1 MKIAIAT
8 KLGLLLAAV
17 SVLAA
22 GLTGYYA
29 YQASRDQLVQAAKA
43 DLLTTTK
50 VVARRIA
57 LNREEASRNL
67 MVLAGHPAAQ
77 AALRE
82 NHAGPAQEQMATL
95 FEQVLRHNRNYFQLR
110 LISADHYG
118 LEQVRVDRADGG
130 LIHVRGDDLQEKG
143 HFPYVSGALRL
154 EAGQTYL
161 SPIVINHELGAHAG
175 LEQPSVILATPVMDA
190 DGKALGV
197 VVVNVDLNNMFAGLA
212 ADLPKDYQLFLAN
225 RLGDYLVHPDASQ
238 AFGFD
243 KGRRVLMQDEFPATR
258 PLVEGQSKAVMLE
271 AREGRYAQT
280 PIVAAFLSGR
290 VNVASEEQQLIL
302 GVAQPLAAVVQ
313 QADAL
318 GTLVIRLVAAM
329 CAVGVLLAMLVARA
343 VTRPINTLSQAV
355 EAFTESHQ
363 IAPLPEQRHDE
374 IGVLA
379 RSVRRMQE
387 QIQQQMDALNRSHVE
402 LEHLVRHD
410 PLTGLPNRRF
420 FQERLD
426 DALARAQRGVE
437 RFALLFIDVDD
448 FKQINDRW
456 GHDGGDAVLKVVAQR
471 LRTTTRKVDT
481 VARLGGDEFVVLLDN
496 PAHREDIVHIAEKLL
511 DCVRSPIVHQGQ
523 EIQVGF
529 SIGISQ
535 YPEDGLT
542 ADSLMVS
549 ADKAMYATKMAG
561 RNGFRFSVNLRTP
574 SKPAP
579 LQG

>member
-1 MKIAIAT
+1 MKIGIT
-8 KLGLLLAAV
+8 VKLGLLLATV
-17 SVLAA
+17 SILSA

-29 YQASRDQLVQAAKA
+29 YQASRTQLVDAAKEA
-43 DLLTTTK
+43 LLTATK
-50 VVARRIA
+50 VVARRIV

-67 MVLAGHPAAQ
+67 LLLASHPAAREVLQNPDARWAQ
-77 AALRE
+77 AQLT
-82 NHAGPAQEQMATL
+82 TL
-95 FEQVLRHNRNYFQLR
+95 FEEVMRQNGSYFQLR

-118 LEQVRVDRADGG
+118 LERVRVDRTEDG
-130 LIHVRGDDLQEKG
+130 LLDVQGDDLQEKG

-154 EAGQTYL
+154 QAGQTYL
-161 SPIVINHELGAHAG
+161 SPIVINHEVGAHAG
-175 LEQPSVILATPVMDA
+175 LEQPTVILATPVA
-190 DGKALGV
+190 ARDGKTLGV
-197 VVVNVDLNNMFAGLA
+197 VVVNVDLNGMFAGLA
-212 ADLPKDYQLFLAN
+212 ADLPKDFQLFLAN
-225 RLGDYLVHPDASQ
+225 RSGDYLVHPDADLT
-238 AFGFD
+238 FGFD
-243 KGRRVLMQDEFPATR
+243 KGRRVLMQDEFTAAR
-258 PLVEGQSKAVMLE
+258 PLVEGKESTVMLE
-271 AREGRYAQT
+271 ARDGRYEQM
-280 PIVAAFLSGR
+280 PVVAAFLAQR
-290 VNVASEEQQLIL
+290 IAVASEEQQFIL
-302 GVAQPLAAVVQ
+302 GVAQPLASVVQ

-318 GTLVIRLVAAM
+318 GRVVIQLVAAL
-329 CAVGVLLAMLVARA
+329 CATGVLLAIVVARA
-343 VTRPINTLSQAV
+343 VTRPINDLSHAV
-355 EAFTESHQ
+355 ERFTYMHRLS
-363 IAPLPEQRHDE
+363 PLPEQRHDE

-379 RSVRRMQE
+379 RSVRHMQE
-387 QIQQQMDALNRSHVE
+387 QIQHQMDALNRSHHE

-410 PLTGLPNRRF
+410 ALTGLPNRRF

-456 GHDGGDAVLKVVAQR
+456 GHDGGDAVLKVLSQR
-471 LRTTTRKVDT
+471 LRATTRKVDT

-496 PAHREDIVHIAEKLL
+496 PAQREDIAHIAEKLL
-511 DCVRSPIVHQGQ
+511 DSVRAPIVHQGQ
-523 EIQVGF
+523 EMRVGF

-542 ADSLMVS
+542 ADSLMAS